1 MQMLTVKWQC
11 FVVIICN
18 DNCGDDD
25 RNAFFPE
32 HDVTTLPMTG
42 ICDWLH
48 NNAINTENKEKN
60 IIEQISF
67 PCRSVLNVIDFASF
81 VVLPKF
87 NICLTRCLKISCTI
101 QNKYTVFIFEWV
113 SDRYLTPREPFS
125 RLSQTCI

>member
-67 PCRSVLNVIDFASF
+67 PALFSFDLFIDLCS
-81 VVLPKF
+81 
-87 NICLTRCLKISCTI
+87 R
-101 QNKYTVFIFEWV
+101 TVK
-113 SDRYLTPREPFS
+113 
-125 RLSQTCI
+125 